1 MNLAA
6 SNREEGR
13 GITLWFTG
21 LSGSGKTTLCRILA
35 PELRARGH
43 RVCVLDADQLRRTV
57 NRDLGFNKVDRDL
70 NVARIA
76 AIAHIMVQRG
86 WIVLVA
92 AISPYRVARAN
103 ARRLIG
109 NFLEIYVDAPLP
121 LCMQRDPKEL

>member
-1 MNLAA
+1 
-6 SNREEGR
+6 
-13 GITLWFTG
+13 
-21 LSGSGKTTLCRILA
+21 
-35 PELRARGH
+35 
-43 RVCVLDADQLRRTV
+43 V